1 MAIFDYPIIGPM
13 TLPASGVW
21 FDRVGNQITAGNEV
35 GNQLC
40 VVMEAVGAD
49 EGFYGSFNVPQNYVG
64 TPVIVVKGI
73 LDGAPGANVDLGFA
87 IQGIAIDDNE
97 SADQAY
103 NAEDAAQDTDIDD
116 YADEDLYEET
126 ISLSNFGTLA
136 PGDTAFFYFI
146 IDDSG
151 TTYAGNF
158 LLTDLIFRYSDT

>member
-1 MAIFDYPIIGPM
+1 MATFDYPIIGPT

-21 FDRVGNQITAGNEV
+21 FDRVGNQIAAANEV

-40 VVMEAVGAD
+40 IVMEAVGAD

-87 IQGIAIDDNE
+87 IQGIAIADNE

-116 YADEDLYEET
+116 YVDEDLYEET

-136 PGDTAFFYFI
+136 AGDTALFYFI

-158 LLTDLIFRYSDT
+158 LLTDLIFRYADA